1 MSGDGTWKKRG
12 FKSNYGVT
20 TLIGYYS
27 GKVIDLKTKSSY
39 CQGCNYWKNKTRTEE
54 FRKQFEY
61 HEDECQKNHESSS
74 GKMEVDAMTEMFST
88 SQEKFGVKYGN
99 DIGNGDSKTFKAIL
113 ELETYGDEL
122 PVVKSECI
130 GHVEQRMGS
139 RLRSIR
145 KEKKLSGRGI
155 LTDKVVNN

>member
-1 MSGDGTWKKRG
+1 
-12 FKSNYGVT
+12 
-20 TLIGYYS
+20 
-27 GKVIDLKTKSSY
+27 
-39 CQGCNYWKNKTRTEE
+39 
-54 FRKQFEY
+54 
-61 HEDECQKNHESSS
+61 
-74 GKMEVDAMTEMFST
+74 MTEMFST